1 MLPVGFWFLASPVG
15 YSNRSCCHSGRV
27 VLELG
32 STVFLYSALEM
43 LFLSGRC
50 WWLCFFVW
58 HCGVCF
64 GCPLSSLLLLD
75 PAGGGW
81 GRVQPPTP
89 TFLCC
94 HFCFRSF
101 LCSCLR
107 EHAPP
112 WGWVVKTVAE
122 ALSYGVAGLLRG
134 NCFRKRGGGFFCAPR
149 PEEAGGRQRPPLRS
163 NGPRWAA
170 PSTCSNAR
178 TIRSSNVLMP
188 PHISVL
194 NMFLAPN
201 DIRDGRF

>member
-27 VLELG
+27 VLEFG

-64 GCPLSSLLLLD
+64 GCPLFSLLLLD

-101 LCSCLR
+101 LVSCLR

-112 WGWVVKTVAE
+112 WGLVVETVTE

-134 NCFRKRGGGFFCAPR
+134 NCFRKRESSPCYASG
-149 PEEAGGRQRPPLRS
+149 
-163 NGPRWAA
+163 
-170 PSTCSNAR
+170 
-178 TIRSSNVLMP
+178 IRSSPRGPILVTHPLHPRHPQHVL
-188 PHISVL
+188 
-194 NMFLAPN
+194 
-201 DIRDGRF
+201 IRGRFGPEMF

>member
-1 MLPVGFWFLASPVG
+1 MDVVTYIHVRTETLPHILFRHTGHSPKRRVATCSSTLPSAPESTHGNDHLSHRESQVML
-15 YSNRSCCHSGRV
+15 C
-27 VLELG
+27 
-32 STVFLYSALEM
+32 
-43 LFLSGRC
+43 
-50 WWLCFFVW
+50 
-58 HCGVCF
+58 
-64 GCPLSSLLLLD
+64 SSLWGWSVPR
-75 PAGGGW
+75 PALC
-81 GRVQPPTP
+81 V
-89 TFLCC
+89 FLCC

-188 PHISVL
+188 PTISVL
-194 NMFLAPN
+194 KMFLAPN
-201 DIRDGRF
+201 EIRDGRF